1 MKCHIVGQRLYL
13 QQYCFDRDQEIKQKI
28 DDYGQEDL
36 AKTLTQQVVT
46 NMINGWLK
54 DYQVFKPS
62 DLFLEYP
69 DSFKDLECITIKP
82 IQVLLEALEFFGLP
96 KGYMNGEGHWKDWAK
111 KKEEEQKA
119 LSLKRPKRQQK
130 KTNKKAKKEDKDEDI
145 FKPPALF

>member
-1 MKCHIVGQRLYL
+1 
-13 QQYCFDRDQEIKQKI
+13 
-28 DDYGQEDL
+28 
-36 AKTLTQQVVT
+36 
-46 NMINGWLK
+46 MINGWLK

-111 KKEEEQKA
+111 KKEEE
-119 LSLKRPKRQQK
+119 
-130 KTNKKAKKEDKDEDI
+130 
-145 FKPPALF
+145 